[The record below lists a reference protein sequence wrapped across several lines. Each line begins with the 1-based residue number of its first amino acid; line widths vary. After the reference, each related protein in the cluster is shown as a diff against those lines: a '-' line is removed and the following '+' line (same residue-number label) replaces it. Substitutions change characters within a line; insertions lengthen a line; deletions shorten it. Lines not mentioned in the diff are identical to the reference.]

1 MNVKRKLILFDIDG
15 TLLLSLGAG
24 RRALVAA
31 MSQDF
36 PGIGSAAE
44 RIRFD
49 GKTDPQIVREML
61 HASGEM
67 ASEERVASILER
79 YVDFLR
85 RELGRPGHRTD
96 IMPGVLELLDRL
108 EGEHTALLGLLTG
121 NVVAGAGLK
130 LESGNIRPERF
141 ALGAYGSDHA
151 VRAELPAIAAARAE
165 LHFGRRPTG
174 PEIVIIGDTPADVTC
189 GAGIGARALGVATGA
204 YTTDDLSAA
213 GAYAVFTDL
222 SDEEGVWRAIWE

>member
-1 MNVKRKLILFDIDG
+1 MKRKLILFDIDG

-31 MSQDF
+31 MSEDL
-36 PGIGSAAE
+36 PNIGAAAD

-61 HASGEM
+61 QASGEE
-67 ASEERVASILER
+67 AEESRIADILDR
-79 YVDFLR
+79 YVDYLR
-85 RELGRPGHRTD
+85 RELAKPGHRTD

-108 EGEHTALLGLLTG
+108 ETEDSALLGLLTG

-130 LESGNIRPERF
+130 LESGNIRPGRF
-141 ALGAYGSDHA
+141 LLGAYGSDHA

-165 LHFGRRPTG
+165 LHFGRRPSG
-174 PEIVIIGDTPADVTC
+174 AEVVIIGDTPADVTC
-189 GAGIGARALGVATGA
+189 GVGIGARAIGVATGA
-204 YTTDDLSAA
+204 YTTDDLTAA
-213 GAYAVFTDL
+213 GAYAAFTDL
-222 SDEEGVWRAIWE
+222 SDEDGVWRAIWE

>member
-1 MNVKRKLILFDIDG
+1 MKQKLILFDIDG

-31 MSQDF
+31 MSEDI
-36 PGIGSAAE
+36 PHIESAAG

-61 HASGEM
+61 AACGESPDDE
-67 ASEERVASILER
+67 ARVTTILDR
-79 YVDFLR
+79 YVDCLR
-85 RELGRPGHRTD
+85 RELAKPGHRTD

-108 EGEHTALLGLLTG
+108 EAEESALLGLLTG
-121 NVVAGAGLK
+121 NVAVGAGLK
-130 LESGNIRPERF
+130 LESGSIRPERF

-151 VRAELPAIAAARAE
+151 VRAELPAIAAARAVP
-165 LHFGRRPTG
+165 HFGRLPAG

-189 GAGIGARALGVATGA
+189 GAAVGARAIGVATGA
-204 YTTDDLSAA
+204 YTTDDLAAA
-213 GAYAVFTDL
+213 GAYAAFTDL
-222 SDEEGVWRAIWE
+222 SDEDGVWRAIWE

>member
-1 MNVKRKLILFDIDG
+1 MKRKLILFDIDG

-31 MSQDF
+31 MSEEF
-36 PGIGSAAE
+36 PGIGAAAE
-44 RIRFD
+44 KIRFD

-61 HASGEM
+61 QASGDAADETRID
-67 ASEERVASILER
+67 AILER

-85 RELGRPGHRTD
+85 RELARPGHRTD

-108 EGEHTALLGLLTG
+108 EAESSALLGLLTG

-151 VRAELPAIAAARAE
+151 VRSELPAIAASRAVR
-165 LHFGRRPTG
+165 HFGRQPSG
-174 PEIVIIGDTPADVTC
+174 AEIVIIGDTPADVTC
-189 GAGIGARALGVATGA
+189 GSGVGARAIGVATGA
-204 YTTDDLSAA
+204 YTTDDLAAA
-213 GAYAVFTDL
+213 GAYAAFTDL